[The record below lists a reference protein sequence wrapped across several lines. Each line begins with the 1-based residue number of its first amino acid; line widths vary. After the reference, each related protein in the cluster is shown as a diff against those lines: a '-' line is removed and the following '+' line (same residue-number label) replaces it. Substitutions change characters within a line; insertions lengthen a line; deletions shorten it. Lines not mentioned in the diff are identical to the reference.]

1 MQDTKVNLNHEVY
14 EIFPTVIY
22 RGEVTCHQE
31 FKDKYLQELSDYWH
45 YAEDLPREE
54 LQSPENSGRY
64 FLHHEQKYSE
74 FFKCLDQNVRQYLKV
89 LNVNESLMNVYVTKS
104 WLNIHKEDLPNIK
117 IHTHNSSDISF
128 CYYLN
133 CNETSDKLCFHQ
145 SENNNEV
152 SEFMFQ
158 TSNSGKY
165 NLILGYNRYNCN
177 NYTVTPIEGTVVL
190 FPSSMMHSTMQM
202 VQRKGQRISICGDI
216 TLTLKEDYIKC
227 EYSRLDPSLWRKI
240 NSQ

>member
-1 MQDTKVNLNHEVY
+1 MQDTKVNPKHEIY

-22 RGEVTCHQE
+22 RGAVDCHQE
-31 FKDKYLQELSDYWH
+31 FKDNYLKELCEYWH

-64 FLHHEQKYSE
+64 FLHHEEKYSS
-74 FFKCLDQNVRQYLKV
+74 FFNCLDKNVRQYLNI

-104 WLNIHKEDLPNIK
+104 WLNIHKENLPDIK
-117 IHTHNSSDISF
+117 VHTHNCSDISF

-145 SENNNEV
+145 LKNNNEV

-158 TSNSGKY
+158 TTSSGKY
-165 NLILGYNRYNCN
+165 NLISSYNKYNCN
-177 NYTVTPIEGTVVL
+177 NYTVTPIEGTLIL
-190 FPSSMMHSTMQM
+190 FPSSMMHSTMQIAD
-202 VQRKGQRISICGDI
+202 RTDQRISICGDI
-216 TLTLKEDYIKC
+216 TLTLKEDYLKC

-240 NSQ
+240 NS